1 MAVPGA
7 DWRKS
12 IDDRRIYRVVTAHDG
27 RRSGGMSATFGSDG
41 QTWSKATER
50 TGTDASGDTGKLE
63 VQTMSGSAETGDR
76 FVLEPPAIE
85 VVGEPTVVAGRSDR
99 NPDGDS
105 GSETVVGERDIYL
118 RYLGP
123 CPRTPGATVVGE

>member
-12 IDDRRIYRVVTAHDG
+12 TDDRRMRGIVAARDD
-27 RRSGGMSATFGSDG
+27 RCSGGMSARFGPDG
-41 QTWSKATER
+41 QTWPEATGQ
-50 TGTDASGDTGKLE
+50 TGTDVSGDAGKLE
-63 VQTMSGSAETGDR
+63 VRMLNGYADAGDR

-85 VVGEPTVVAGRSDR
+85 VVGKPTVVTGRSGR
-99 NPDGDS
+99 GPDGDS
-105 GSETVVGERDIYL
+105 GPEPVVGERDMYL

-123 CPRTPGATVVGE
+123 YPGTPGATVIGK